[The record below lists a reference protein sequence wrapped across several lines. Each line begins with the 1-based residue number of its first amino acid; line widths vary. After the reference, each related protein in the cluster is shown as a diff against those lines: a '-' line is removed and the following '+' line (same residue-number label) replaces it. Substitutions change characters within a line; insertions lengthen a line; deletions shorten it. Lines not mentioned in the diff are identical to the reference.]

1 MTPETIQPKQPI
13 LPQYHF
19 EEDTISLLDILLV
32 LAKHIKL
39 IIVTPTIFCIFT
51 IIYVLFIA
59 DPTYVSKAT
68 FMSSGSSDNKS
79 QMMGLASQF
88 GIAMPIGNSSPKWSY
103 EEVIKSRTMAKSL
116 LVHRFDTDEFG
127 KQKELLQIL
136 TYGNE
141 KTEFGI
147 DTLIIEGIESVTSMI
162 EVTKTISLFELEI
175 SASEPQLSADIADAV
190 MVELAGHQ
198 RDHNARKTKET
209 RQFIEERLLD
219 TKAELEK
226 AEEALKLF
234 RERNRSIF
242 ESPQLQLEQ
251 ERLSRDVAVLIGVF
265 TTLKQQL
272 ETAKIEEVKESD
284 YVIILDTPYIP
295 LYPDKPKKKRMVI
308 LAGILGIGLGMIL
321 AFIKEFVLNRD
332 EEEQE
337 KFCEIKNNFLKNIS
351 DFLPQ
356 RFTKKYS
363 KNDNP

>member
-1 MTPETIQPKQPI
+1 M
-13 LPQYHF
+13 
-19 EEDTISLLDILLV
+19 
-32 LAKHIKL
+32 
-39 IIVTPTIFCIFT
+39 T
-51 IIYVLFIA
+51 IIYVFFIA
-59 DPTYVSKAT
+59 NPIYVSKAT
-68 FMSSGSSDNKS
+68 FMSSGSGGSNS

-88 GIAMPIGNSSPKWSY
+88 GIAMPMEDSSPKWSY
-103 EEVIKSRTMAKSL
+103 EEVIKSRTMAKGL
-116 LVHRFDTDEFG
+116 LSYRFDTEEFG
-127 KQKELLQIL
+127 PQKELLQIV

-141 KTEFGI
+141 EPEFGI
-147 DTLIIEGIESVTSMI
+147 DTLLIQGIESVDAMI
-162 EVTKTISLFELEI
+162 EVTKTTTTSLFELEI
-175 SASEPQLSADIADAV
+175 SASEPQMAADIASAV
-190 MVELAGHQ
+190 MEELDKHQ
-198 RDHNARKTKET
+198 RSYNARKTKET
-209 RQFIEERLLD
+209 RQFIDERLLA
-219 TKAELEK
+219 TESELER

-234 RERNRSIF
+234 REKNRSIF

-251 ERLSRDVAVLIGVF
+251 ERLGRDVAVLISVF

-284 YVIILDTPYIP
+284 YVIILDTPDIP

-321 AFIKEFVLNRD
+321 AFIKEFVRNRD

-337 KFCEIKNNFLKNIS
+337 KLCEIQNNFLKNIS